1 MPIITGVVPAEGRP
15 GYVVILVDGAPF
27 ATVPAESA
35 ASFTPGSAPGV
46 APGEPVEG
54 EGSPRPAPAPLDKAA
69 EKTYGRAL
77 SLLSFRA
84 RSASELEKRLIEK
97 GEPREQ
103 VAVVIERLAQS
114 GLLDDARYAESR
126 ARTSIIGKSRSR
138 RRIQQDLAQRGVARD
153 VADAAIRQVMAEE
166 GTDEASVAERAA
178 RKKMRSLGKLDPAEQ
193 RQKLY
198 GFLARQGYASDV
210 VRKVIRAVLDAP
222 PPDEDDG
229 P

>member
-35 ASFTPGSAPGV
+35 ATFTLGSAARIP
-46 APGEPVEG
+46 PGEAA
-54 EGSPRPAPAPLDKAA
+54 PRLEAAPLGEAA
-69 EKTYGRAL
+69 QKTYGRAL

-103 VAVVIERLAQS
+103 VAVVIARLAAS

-126 ARTSIIGKSRSR
+126 ARTSIVGKSRSR

-210 VRKVIRAVLDAP
+210 VRKAMRAVLDAP
-222 PPDEDDG
+222 LPDEDEG
-229 P
+229 A

>member
-35 ASFTPGSAPGV
+35 ASFTPGSAPGS
-46 APGEPVEG
+46 ASGEPA
-54 EGSPRPAPAPLDKAA
+54 EGSSRPQPAPLDKAT

-153 VADAAIRQVMAEE
+153 VADAAIRQVMTEE

-222 PPDEDDG
+222 PPEEDDG